1 MPQGG
6 SCFQPS
12 VIPGVVFSIC
22 ARFMFQNE
30 STDNHD
36 EGWVSTMW
44 LKHIPDPK
52 VIRPIRENIEYCY
65 V

>member
-1 MPQGG
+1 
-6 SCFQPS
+6 
-12 VIPGVVFSIC
+12 
-22 ARFMFQNE
+22 MFQNE